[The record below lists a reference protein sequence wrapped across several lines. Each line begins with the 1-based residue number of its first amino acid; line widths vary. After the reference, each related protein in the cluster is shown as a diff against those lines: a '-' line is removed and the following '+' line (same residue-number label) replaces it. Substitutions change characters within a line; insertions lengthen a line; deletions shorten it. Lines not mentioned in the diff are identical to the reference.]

1 MLFFTGFVNG
11 FTLFFPSMAEQQ
23 LREDALVREVAEQR
37 LAAEWAPRSW
47 VGRPPTKTS
56 LRDRLARF
64 GRQTHSLTPNYT
76 YHHARV
82 NNGMNS
88 DSRANS
94 ASRLLTAPDSLMD
107 ERDLA

>member
-37 LAAEWAPRSW
+37 LAAEWAPRS
-47 VGRPPTKTS
+47 GTAAKTS